1 MEIIGQF
8 GSNTNRGKTAGV
20 TMTMKDNVNLDIPA
34 LQLVLQLVL
43 HILIFKN
50 NWSDSDRQ
58 LLAYYHLLVNMKS
71 LYIYQYE
78 KSIYLST

>member
-34 LQLVLQLVL
+34 LQLVL